1 MGHLSL
7 VLNRDT
13 IASVIELFS
22 FSSNTTDVITAE
34 VVVTEDE
41 EDKAI
46 AKKVIAPTQVLVPNP
61 TMLDVEATSRVLSPK
76 WLEAIRLGKA
86 SWNTSSSSS
95 SSSSQHTG
103 FKSLIDQALER
114 TPSLQL
120 TLALGGIT
128 AALNAEILD
137 IPTLPEGD
145 SRYDGLLSSTELE
158 DLVRI
163 GSDYGYGT
171 ISQKVNWRN
180 YIYPGPLG
188 YISIQDVFAAVSI
201 SSFATEISA
210 QVQDIIIADTGREP
224 TVEGGGENEASDGNR
239 RHATFL
245 SRRCIPLA
253 SDIQNSELNCIRDS
267 EQSSTEAMKKKLLLL
282 LERVSL
288 IRSEASLT
296 EDEFLDWC
304 WTGADS
310 FTDTCGCAGPLV
322 GRSLLSS
329 PDMNN
334 RNQQFL
340 LFDGL
345 ILNDGT
351 YAGLPCGMQ
360 IRATIQQPHI
370 TLSLAFLFGFIGYFT
385 SGPIQDA
392 LTRLSSDSSAST
404 SSSSSASSSD
414 AEATPVAAPS
424 SSVTSPFCLPFLP
437 YDLHET
443 SFLPLIDAV
452 IYRPVVVLPL
462 YSRSEEGM
470 VAAIDTLQARSSDLN
485 QSDSDSTNAT
495 TFDTMSA
502 FHLDRTVPLLGLS
515 RLVINHSTKQQQQ
528 QQQQQQSESQL
539 ESTPQVTAISDSQMT
554 LLRRDVACAGSKLV
568 VGAKEV
574 KVFTM
579 TFPFTVRG
587 QAIQSKRREEI
598 ERALKACG
606 APSTAK
612 LPVGLLTEQGAEI
625 SDLLGE
631 LIFSPNDPKV
641 KVVAPEK
648 AETLTSEKQP
658 WLSIYVTAPT
668 VAAALSSRGYNLVLA
683 CTASS
688 LLGLFEIF
696 EDPASAVKAVLT
708 AIEGVIDPVRALE
721 LCEHL
726 HTAAGLPTPYPLYTS
741 ERLPPPPPSQTELS
755 RLFEMGKEALKRGFA
770 PGVTWFKLNAD
781 VHTIGAHICH
791 GDVGYTPRQFR
802 AAFQSIFS
810 DARDPRASPRDSPRN
825 GFVAS
830 EDVATWPIPIAYA
843 LLDTVEYGMVLQDT
857 SLALQ

>member
-22 FSSNTTDVITAE
+22 FSSNTTDVVTAE

-46 AKKVIAPTQVLVPNP
+46 AKKVIALTQVLVPNP

-180 YIYPGPLG
+180 YIYPGPVG

-322 GRSLLSS
+322 GRSLLSP

-404 SSSSSASSSD
+404 SSSSSASSSE
-414 AEATPVAAPS
+414 AETTPVAAPS
-424 SSVTSPFCLPFLP
+424 SSVSSPFCLPFLP

-528 QQQQQQSESQL
+528 QQQQQQQGGVPLHSALSL
-539 ESTPQVTAISDSQMT
+539 ERGRYPSNSVSVDSMGD
-554 LLRRDVACAGSKLV
+554 LRH
-568 VGAKEV
+568 
-574 KVFTM
+574 
-579 TFPFTVRG
+579 
-587 QAIQSKRREEI
+587 
-598 ERALKACG
+598 
-606 APSTAK
+606 AK
-612 LPVGLLTEQGAEI
+612 LPQQQQQQQQPYIVHQDS
-625 SDLLGE
+625 SD
-631 LIFSPNDPKV
+631 S
-641 KVVAPEK
+641 
-648 AETLTSEKQP
+648 
-658 WLSIYVTAPT
+658 
-668 VAAALSSRGYNLVLA
+668 ALSPRLA
-683 CTASS
+683 HSY
-688 LLGLFEIF
+688 
-696 EDPASAVKAVLT
+696 
-708 AIEGVIDPVRALE
+708 
-721 LCEHL
+721 
-726 HTAAGLPTPYPLYTS
+726 PTPSLQQPP
-741 ERLPPPPPSQTELS
+741 LPPPYHHHHHHSSAPPSSNHDGKQHLVPTSNNDNDKSMWNPREEEKAAATTIATTATTTTTTTLTTNNNQGGEASVADKDSDRQLS
-755 RLFEMGKEALKRGFA
+755 LSGLR
-770 PGVTWFKLNAD
+770 
-781 VHTIGAHICH
+781 I
-791 GDVGYTPRQFR
+791 
-802 AAFQSIFS
+802 S
-810 DARDPRASPRDSPRN
+810 
-825 GFVAS
+825 
-830 EDVATWPIPIAYA
+830 
-843 LLDTVEYGMVLQDT
+843 
-857 SLALQ
+857 